1 MKSLFLL
8 TLTLII
14 LTYSQ
19 KTGGGGKGGDVS
31 LITTTEDRTEPTA
44 ERIETPRP
52 TSTTTEYNK
61 PTEGV
66 AHTYSI
72 EPTTKPT
79 TPSPTIPI
87 DATIEDC
94 KMLSY
99 TTTTCSCG
107 TMCSSY
113 SREYFGICPEKCGD
127 EILHTG
133 EFGKEPCD
141 LNDFFAKDM
150 SKNFSMIVLPC
161 DDGEFAF
168 EDKGY
173 KMNIGLV
180 MIVICVYYIFVH

>member
-52 TSTTTEYNK
+52 TSTTTERIKTPRPTSTTTEYNK

-87 DATIEDC
+87 DATIL
-94 KMLSY
+94 KY
-99 TTTTCSCG
+99 
-107 TMCSSY
+107 
-113 SREYFGICPEKCGD
+113 
-127 EILHTG
+127 
-133 EFGKEPCD
+133 
-141 LNDFFAKDM
+141 
-150 SKNFSMIVLPC
+150 
-161 DDGEFAF
+161 
-168 EDKGY
+168 
-173 KMNIGLV
+173 
-180 MIVICVYYIFVH
+180 